1 LEAGGETKQERI
13 KKEQNRGGSEKTER
27 KKRKKQ
33 KREK

>member
-1 LEAGGETKQERI
+1 LEAGGETNQERI